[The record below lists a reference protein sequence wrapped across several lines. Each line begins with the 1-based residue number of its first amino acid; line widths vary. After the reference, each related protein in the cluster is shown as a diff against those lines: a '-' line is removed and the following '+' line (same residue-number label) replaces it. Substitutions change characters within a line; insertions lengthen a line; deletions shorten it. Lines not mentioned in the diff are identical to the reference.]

1 MRRRS
6 WSSVLGSHWRADV
19 LRTNLWLVPG
29 IEVLAAVALFAV
41 TLSLDRAA
49 YHGDFRLPA
58 G

>member
-6 WSSVLGSHWRADV
+6 SSSVLGSHWRSDV

-29 IEVLAAVALFAV
+29 IEVLAAIALFAV

-49 YHGDFRLPA
+49 YHGDFRLP
-58 G
+58 